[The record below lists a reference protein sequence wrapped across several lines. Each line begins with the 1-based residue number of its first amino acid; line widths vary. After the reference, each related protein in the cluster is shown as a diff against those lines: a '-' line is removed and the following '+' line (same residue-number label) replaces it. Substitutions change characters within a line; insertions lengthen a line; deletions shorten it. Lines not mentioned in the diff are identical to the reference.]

1 MQRAKATTFPY
12 YNTPFSFL
20 LQCIRIEKLKKSV
33 VAYEQDIKDK
43 IRTIEER
50 TTELAKTNKA
60 LEEQREARKKSE
72 DLVSVLEAQL
82 QEKKVQ
88 IENLEMEQKETEDLR
103 KTIMSLME
111 SKKPKRK

>member
-1 MQRAKATTFPY
+1 M
-12 YNTPFSFL
+12 
-20 LQCIRIEKLKKSV
+20 

-43 IRTIEER
+43 MRTIEER
-50 TTELAKTNKA
+50 SNELAKTNKA

-82 QEKKVQ
+82 QDKKLQ

>member
-1 MQRAKATTFPY
+1 M
-12 YNTPFSFL
+12 
-20 LQCIRIEKLKKSV
+20 
-33 VAYEQDIKDK
+33 AYEQDIKDK

-50 TTELAKTNKA
+50 TTELARTNKA

-82 QEKKVQ
+82 QQKKVQ

>member
-1 MQRAKATTFPY
+1 M
-12 YNTPFSFL
+12 
-20 LQCIRIEKLKKSV
+20 

-43 IRTIEER
+43 MRTIEER
-50 TTELAKTNKA
+50 SNELGKTNKA

-82 QEKKVQ
+82 QEKKLQ

-111 SKKPKRK
+111 SKKPKRKWKTQLKFKIVFYSA

>member
-1 MQRAKATTFPY
+1 M
-12 YNTPFSFL
+12 
-20 LQCIRIEKLKKSV
+20 
-33 VAYEQDIKDK
+33 
-43 IRTIEER
+43 RTIEER
-50 TTELAKTNKA
+50 SNELGKTNKA

-82 QEKKVQ
+82 QEKKLQ

>member
-1 MQRAKATTFPY
+1 M
-12 YNTPFSFL
+12 
-20 LQCIRIEKLKKSV
+20 
-33 VAYEQDIKDK
+33 AYEQDIKDK